1 MDASP
6 ADERLSQIATS
17 WTLLIRAHE
26 LPPNHAA
33 QARRALVERYAGAVR
48 RYLLGAVRDPELACE
63 LFQEFALRVLDGG
76 FRGADRVKGRFRSY
90 LKTALAHLI
99 VDHRRRVGAA
109 PVGLPQDLPAPAA
122 LAEDDP
128 DFTHAW
134 RRELMDHA
142 WAALK
147 NAQPALYEALLAHVQ
162 DPGLSSADAA
172 SLLAQRLGRPCTAA
186 NARVL
191 LHRGRE
197 KFVDLLVDEVER
209 SLPGCSEQ
217 DVLDELREL
226 HLGRLCESAMRRRRA
241 ARWSAA

>member
-1 MDASP
+1 MDASLP
-6 ADERLSQIATS
+6 AERLSQIATN
-17 WTLLIRAHE
+17 WTLVMRAHAQ
-26 LPPNHAA
+26 PPHHAA

-48 RYLLGAVRDPELACE
+48 RYLLGAVRDQEVASD
-63 LFQEFALRVLDGG
+63 LFQEFALRVLGGG
-76 FRGADRVKGRFRSY
+76 FHGADRVKGRFRSY
-90 LKTALAHLI
+90 VKTALAHLI
-99 VDHRRRVGAA
+99 ADHWRRVGAA
-109 PVGLPQDLPAPAA
+109 PVKLPPELSAPA

-128 DFTHAW
+128 DFLSAW
-134 RRELMDHA
+134 RRDLMDHA

-162 DPGLSSADAA
+162 DPALSSAGAA
-172 SLLAQRLGRPCTAA
+172 TLLTQRLGRPCTAP

-217 DVLDELREL
+217 DLSDELREL
-226 HLGRLCESAMRRRRA
+226 RLGRLCESAIRRRRA
-241 ARWSAA
+241 ARGSAA